1 MGSALWW
8 LLPVLLACV
17 IVADREHEAHGAS
30 SAKFRVDHE
39 AKGQHDAHADHRAV
53 LGSKK
58 SADEFDDLPA
68 EESKRRLAII
78 ARRMDANGDGFV
90 DANELIDWIHKSMM
104 SLDKEETAER
114 FTEMDVDRDGFVT
127 WQEYLIEAF
136 GDGEAPVE
144 EMDADDKKLM
154 DEDHHYFLA
163 ADSDQDGRLST
174 EEFEAFQNPEH
185 YSHMH
190 KTLVEMTMLE
200 KDRNVDG
207 KVDLKE
213 FLGDIGENIE
223 SEWYTVEKNRFED
236 EYDVDKNGFLEGD
249 EITRWLVPD
258 MHETAKQEAEHLISS
273 ADKDGDGRL
282 TVDEIV
288 AEHALFVGSEATN
301 FGERLT
307 DMTHE
312 EL

>member
-1 MGSALWW
+1 MGGAFW
-8 LLPVLLACV
+8 LTVTLLVGVTA
-17 IVADREHEAHGAS
+17 ADREHEAHGAT
-30 SAKFRVDHE
+30 SAKFRIDHE
-39 AKGQHDAHADHRAV
+39 AKGQHDTHADHRAV

-78 ARRMDANGDGFV
+78 ARRMDTDGDGFI
-90 DANELIDWIHKSMM
+90 DSNELTDWIHKSMI

-114 FTEMDVDRDGFVT
+114 FAEMDVDRDGFVT
-127 WQEYLIEAF
+127 WQEYLTEAF

-144 EMDADDKKLM
+144 EMDTDDRRLM
-154 DEDHHYFLA
+154 DEDRRYFLA
-163 ADSDQDGRLST
+163 ADDDHDNRLSAK
-174 EEFEAFQNPEH
+174 EFDAFQNPEH
-185 YSHMH
+185 YPHMH

-200 KDRNVDG
+200 KDRNFDG
-207 KVDLKE
+207 RVDLKE
-213 FLGDIGENIE
+213 FMGDIGDNIE
-223 SEWYTVEKNRFED
+223 SEWYTVEKSRFED
-236 EYDVDKNGFLEGD
+236 EYDADKNGFLEGD
-249 EITRWLVPD
+249 EINKWLIPNLN
-258 MHETAKQEAEHLISS
+258 ETARQEAEHLISS

-288 AEHALFVGSEATN
+288 AEHAVFVGSEATN

>member
-1 MGSALWW
+1 MRVLGLRVRMGGAFW
-8 LLPVLLACV
+8 LTVTLLVGVTA
-17 IVADREHEAHGAS
+17 ADREHEAHGAT
-30 SAKFRVDHE
+30 SAKFRIDHE
-39 AKGQHDAHADHRAV
+39 AK
-53 LGSKK
+53 GSKK

-78 ARRMDANGDGFV
+78 ARRMDTDGDGFI
-90 DANELIDWIHKSMM
+90 DSNELTDWIHKSMI

-114 FTEMDVDRDGFVT
+114 FAEMDVDRDGFVT
-127 WQEYLIEAF
+127 WQEYLTEAF

-144 EMDADDKKLM
+144 EMDTDDRRLM
-154 DEDHHYFLA
+154 DEDRRYFLA
-163 ADSDQDGRLST
+163 ADDDHDNRLSAK
-174 EEFEAFQNPEH
+174 EFDAFQNPEH
-185 YSHMH
+185 YPHMH

-200 KDRNVDG
+200 KDRNFDG
-207 KVDLKE
+207 RVDLKE
-213 FLGDIGENIE
+213 FMGDIGDNIE
-223 SEWYTVEKNRFED
+223 SEWYTVEKSRFED
-236 EYDVDKNGFLEGD
+236 EYDADKNGFLEGD
-249 EITRWLVPD
+249 EINKWLIPNLN
-258 MHETAKQEAEHLISS
+258 ETARQEAEHLISS

-288 AEHALFVGSEATN
+288 AEHAVFVGSEATN